1 MTMFFW
7 RRSDVDGIIEAI
19 IWFFGLIIP
28 DKDPRYRR
36 VQRLGCILFGGF
48 GLIVIALVLFLVF
61 GGR

>member
-1 MTMFFW
+1 M
-7 RRSDVDGIIEAI
+7 DGIIEAI